1 MGLLKTALIGAAVY
15 GAIKYVTKKDV
26 NGRSMVDDLKDKAPE
41 WMEKA
46 KSLRDDVTREY
57 KMREEGL

>member
-15 GAIKYVTKKDV
+15 GAIKYLTKRDA
-26 NGRSMVDDLKDKAPE
+26 NGRSMVDDIKEKAPE

-46 KSLRDDVTREY
+46 RNIKKEFDVELERQRY
-57 KMREEGL
+57 

>member
-1 MGLLKTALIGAAVY
+1 MGLLRTALIGAAVY

-26 NGRSMVDDLKDKAPE
+26 NGRSVMDDIKEKAPE

-46 KSLRDDVTREY
+46 KNMKDNFKADLEKQRY
-57 KMREEGL
+57 